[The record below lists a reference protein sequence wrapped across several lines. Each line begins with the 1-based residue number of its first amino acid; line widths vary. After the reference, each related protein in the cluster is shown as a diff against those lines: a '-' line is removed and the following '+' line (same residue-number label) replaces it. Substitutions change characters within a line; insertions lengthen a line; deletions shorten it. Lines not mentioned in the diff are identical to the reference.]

1 MYSWPVGCGGGGE
14 DLCSPLSEAG
24 SGVKWG
30 SQAMNVTARAH
41 SQVFYTFNRVLTE
54 VLPPT
59 LNVELPVFS
68 KLSGRLATL

>member
-30 SQAMNVTARAH
+30 SQAMNVTALPHHTLTASAVHLR
-41 SQVFYTFNRVLTE
+41 SVLRLE
-54 VLPPT
+54 WS
-59 LNVELPVFS
+59 VFS
-68 KLSGRLATL
+68 KHSGRLSTL